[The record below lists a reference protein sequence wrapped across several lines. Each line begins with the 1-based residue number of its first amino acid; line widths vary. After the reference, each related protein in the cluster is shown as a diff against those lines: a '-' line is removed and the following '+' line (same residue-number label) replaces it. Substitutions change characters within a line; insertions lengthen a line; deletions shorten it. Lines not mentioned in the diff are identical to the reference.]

1 MKILK
6 QFLKGFQK
14 GMNNFGSSISIIINS
29 ALLTIVYF
37 IGVGITSI
45 IAKIVGKHF
54 LDIRKIK
61 KDTYWE
67 NLNLKNKSIEDYYK
81 QF

>member
-1 MKILK
+1 MKISK

-14 GMNNFGSSISIIINS
+14 GMHDFGSSISVVINS
-29 ALLTIVYF
+29 ILLTIVYF

-45 IAKIVGKHF
+45 IARLVGKHF

>member
-14 GMNNFGSSISIIINS
+14 GMYNFSSSISVIINS
-29 ALLTIVYF
+29 ILLTMVYF
-37 IGVGITSI
+37 IGVGITSVV
-45 IAKIVGKHF
+45 AKLVDKHF

-61 KDTYWE
+61 KDTYWSS
-67 NLNLKNKSIEDYYK
+67 LNLKNKSIEDYYK

>member
-14 GMNNFGSSISIIINS
+14 GMHNFGSSISIIINS
-29 ALLTIVYF
+29 ILLTIVYF
-37 IGVGITSI
+37 IGVGITSVV
-45 IAKIVGKHF
+45 AKLVGKHF
-54 LDIRKIK
+54 LDVRRDK
-61 KDTYWE
+61 KDTYWS
-67 NLNLKNKSIEDYYK
+67 NLNLKKKSIDDYYK